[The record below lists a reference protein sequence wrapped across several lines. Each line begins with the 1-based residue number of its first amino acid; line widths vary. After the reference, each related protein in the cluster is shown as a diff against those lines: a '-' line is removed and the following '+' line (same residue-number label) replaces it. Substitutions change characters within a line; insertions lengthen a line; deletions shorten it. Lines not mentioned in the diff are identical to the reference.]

1 MLNQLNVPKEIVVG
15 QQNRQGTYTGRLAY
29 IIYKDEK
36 GKLRKEGSWN
46 GWRDKTIEPLYLDNV
61 PTEGFVL
68 NKKAGGYD
76 TGWNHRATYC
86 RVFDP
91 RGFEFE
97 ITIPNLLFIL
107 ANADCSRGKGLEGKF
122 VYAWEGKDLV
132 LLPEEAQEYKA
143 SVEFTE
149 LKSMKVSLKTLVPG
163 HIYHTKKQKDV
174 VYIGKFIIKHDKWR
188 SGTIF
193 EHEHIFQYVN
203 YEDPS
208 NKYENYNE
216 WSETYHLSYQTNT
229 EKFRQDII
237 NSSFV
242 ELTGADLA
250 KVVSDQV
257 VPDFADRISMFDA
270 TNLAVYPENI
280 EVTSDPFQI
289 TKNEYKYNG
298 EFYGQY
304 LVRIGENKYKKFELY
319 VVNNRNRYDYSY
331 KYHFGNSDLNP
342 KSFMMRD
349 LSELTIMK
357 DNIKVKKLT
366 GTEKYPV
373 SIEAVIAMDIVKLCA
388 LNSKEKRIL

>member
-46 GWRDKTIEPLYLDNV
+46 CWRDKTIEPLYLDNV

-97 ITIPNLLFIL
+97 VTIPNLLFIL

-122 VYAWEGKDLV
+122 VYAWEGKDLI

-163 HIYHTKKQKDV
+163 HTYHTKKQRDV
-174 VYIGKFIIKHDKWR
+174 VYLGKFLMKHDKWK
-188 SGTIF
+188 SGSHF
-193 EHEHIFQYVN
+193 EYEHIFQYLN
-203 YEDPS
+203 YDDPT
-208 NKYENYNE
+208 NKYSDYNGWSDYQHNYYK
-216 WSETYHLSYQTNT
+216 SNT
-229 EKFRQDII
+229 EKFKQSVRDA
-237 NSSFV
+237 SFV

-250 KVVSDQV
+250 KVISDQV
-257 VPDFADRISMFDA
+257 VPDFVDRITMFEA
-270 TNLAVYPENI
+270 ANIVVYPENI
-280 EVTSDPFQI
+280 KVTSNPFVITQI
-289 TKNEYKYNG
+289 
-298 EFYGQY
+298 
-304 LVRIGENKYKKFELY
+304 
-319 VVNNRNRYDYSY
+319 
-331 KYHFGNSDLNP
+331 
-342 KSFMMRD
+342 
-349 LSELTIMK
+349 
-357 DNIKVKKLT
+357 
-366 GTEKYPV
+366 
-373 SIEAVIAMDIVKLCA
+373 
-388 LNSKEKRIL
+388 